1 MALMKPRQP
10 GTIED
15 ALATIGGR
23 LGFDHAGR
31 AVLGHASGSRLR
43 QCADPEQ
50 DAQISVRDAIK
61 LDVAFVA
68 ETGEAPPILTAYA
81 ERMAATATLG
91 PTHTVKT
98 PAARVLEI
106 VGEIG
111 ELSGDVE
118 RVFADRRMTVAE
130 HAKLAKDI
138 ADAQK
143 ALTRLER
150 DLMATLRP
158 CDGANP
164 VGSAGAAGARAD
176 KTRAMRGA
184 Q

>member
-1 MALMKPRQP
+1 MTLMKPRPP

-31 AVLGHASGSRLR
+31 TILGHASGSRLR

-61 LDVAFVA
+61 LDMVFVNS
-68 ETGEAPPILTAYA
+68 TGEAPPILTVYA
-81 ERMAATATLG
+81 ERLAALTPAAPVHTL
-91 PTHTVKT
+91 KT

-118 RVFADRRMTVAE
+118 RVFADRRMTPNE

-138 ADAQK
+138 DDAKK

-150 DLMATLRP
+150 DLRALR
-158 CDGANP
+158 GN
-164 VGSAGAAGARAD
+164 V
-176 KTRAMRGA
+176 
-184 Q
+184 